1 MAIRKPLRV
10 AFKHPPD
17 LKLRAAFKAQQL
29 RLKSQPKPKPSLLS
43 LLRPLL
49 DRLLRRR

>member
-1 MAIRKPLRV
+1 MATRKPQLKV
-10 AFKHPPD
+10 AFKHYPD

-29 RLKSQPKPKPSLLS
+29 RLKAQPKPSLLS

>member
-1 MAIRKPLRV
+1 MPIPKPKV
-10 AFKHPPD
+10 VFKHPPD
-17 LKLRAAFKAQQL
+17 LKLRASFKAKQL
-29 RLKSQPKPKPSLLS
+29 RLSKSKPKPSLLS